1 MKRLL
6 YLTVILSMA
15 LAAPTHADD
24 LPDIDEAFS
33 KDILVIET
41 ADNGCFKFDVY
52 IAVTNAQQQRG
63 LMFVRYLPE
72 WSGMLFLYQPAGIR
86 SMWMKN
92 TYIPLDI
99 LFARADGTVSSIE
112 SNTEPLSLKSISAI
126 EPVGFVLELN
136 AGTATRLGI
145 EAGSRLVLEQPEQ

>member
-33 KDILVIET
+33 KDVLVIET

-52 IAVTNAQQQRG
+52 IAVTSAQQQRG

-72 WSGMLFLYQPAGIR
+72 WSGMLFLYQTAGIR

-99 LFARADGTVSSIE
+99 LFARADGTVSSVE
-112 SNTEPLSLKSISAI
+112 ANTEPLSLRSISAI

-136 AGTATRLGI
+136 AGTAATLGI
-145 EAGSRLVLEQPEQ
+145 GAGSRLVLEQPGQ